1 MSQPQQPR
9 SERTQ
14 ERLLR
19 AAEKLI
25 LEKGLADASVP
36 EIARRAGSSVGGFYA
51 RFPDKGALLRALE
64 ERFFDE
70 MLVRVAKL
78 ADAGRWGAAPIA
90 TIARACADELVSVF
104 RERRNLIAAF
114 LHRASADPELLAEAI
129 RFRATTAERIAT
141 LLLPRRARA
150 APSRAAPRHR
160 PRRAIRL
167 RAHAPA
173 RRGRRRPRRRPRAR
187 RWRAGGRDHAQ
198 LSLLHRCAPT
208 WRPLVKYV
216 QRNPVPVPVT
226 GAFGSVQT
234 TLDAVFDWEYALKRQ
249 NLLALFEKG
258 KALNWNANELD
269 WSTDV
274 DMERIMR
281 ERIGGNSGMM
291 NQLLNPPRPLS
302 PDESTTLQIH
312 MNSFMLSQFL
322 HGEQGALLA
331 TAKIVETVPWAEAKF
346 YAASQVLDEARHVEV
361 YHRYLTEKLGLS
373 YGVHPSLQ
381 TLLDDILRDPRW
393 DLTFLGMQILVEGLA
408 LAAFGLLRL
417 QMAGEPLIQD
427 ITTRIMADESR
438 HVAFGV
444 LALED
449 VYTKQMEAHELRERE
464 DFVIEASH
472 LLRERLLMQP
482 VFERLGWDVP
492 LWVDWAQRTPFMV
505 GFRQMTF
512 AKIVPNLKRLGLLTP
527 RVREAYAKMDL
538 LRFENEKDS
547 VEEPEAKPP
556 AELVQLLLQLLSGAQ
571 QPAAPAA

>member
-1 MSQPQQPR
+1 
-9 SERTQ
+9 
-14 ERLLR
+14 
-19 AAEKLI
+19 
-25 LEKGLADASVP
+25 
-36 EIARRAGSSVGGFYA
+36 
-51 RFPDKGALLRALE
+51 
-64 ERFFDE
+64 
-70 MLVRVAKL
+70 
-78 ADAGRWGAAPIA
+78 
-90 TIARACADELVSVF
+90 
-104 RERRNLIAAF
+104 
-114 LHRASADPELLAEAI
+114 
-129 RFRATTAERIAT
+129 
-141 LLLPRRARA
+141 
-150 APSRAAPRHR
+150 
-160 PRRAIRL
+160 
-167 RAHAPA
+167 
-173 RRGRRRPRRRPRAR
+173 
-187 RWRAGGRDHAQ
+187 
-198 LSLLHRCAPT
+198 
-208 WRPLVKYV
+208 VKYV
-216 QRNPVPVPVT
+216 QRNPVPIPST
-226 GAFGSVQT
+226 GPFGSVSA

-258 KALNWNANELD
+258 KALNWNASDLD
-269 WSTDV
+269 WATDV
-274 DMERIMR
+274 DIERTMQ
-281 ERIGGNSGMM
+281 ERTANAGGLM
-291 NQLLNPPRPLS
+291 NQLLNPPRALDA
-302 PDESTTLQIH
+302 DERTTLQIH

-449 VYTKQMEAHELRERE
+449 VYTKQMSGTELRERE

-472 LLRERLLMQP
+472 LLRERLMMQP
-482 VFERLGWDVP
+482 VFERLGWEVP
-492 LWVDWAQRTPFMV
+492 VWLEWAQRTPFMV

-512 AKIVPNLKRLGLLTP
+512 SKIVPNLKRLGLLTP

-547 VEEPEAKPP
+547 VEEPEVKPP
-556 AELVQLLLQLLSGAQ
+556 AELVQLLLQLLAGPQQ

>member
-1 MSQPQQPR
+1 
-9 SERTQ
+9 
-14 ERLLR
+14 
-19 AAEKLI
+19 
-25 LEKGLADASVP
+25 
-36 EIARRAGSSVGGFYA
+36 
-51 RFPDKGALLRALE
+51 
-64 ERFFDE
+64 
-70 MLVRVAKL
+70 
-78 ADAGRWGAAPIA
+78 
-90 TIARACADELVSVF
+90 
-104 RERRNLIAAF
+104 
-114 LHRASADPELLAEAI
+114 
-129 RFRATTAERIAT
+129 
-141 LLLPRRARA
+141 
-150 APSRAAPRHR
+150 
-160 PRRAIRL
+160 
-167 RAHAPA
+167 
-173 RRGRRRPRRRPRAR
+173 
-187 RWRAGGRDHAQ
+187 
-198 LSLLHRCAPT
+198 
-208 WRPLVKYV
+208 V
-216 QRNPVPVPVT
+216 QKNPVPIPAS
-226 GAFGSVQT
+226 GAFGSVHA

-249 NLLALFEKG
+249 NLMTLFEKG

-269 WSTDV
+269 WSIDV
-274 DMERIMR
+274 DMERTMR
-281 ERIGGNSGMM
+281 ERTANAGGLM
-291 NQLLNPPRPLS
+291 NQLLNPPRAL
-302 PDESTTLQIH
+302 DETERTMLQIH

-449 VYTKQMEAHELRERE
+449 VYTQQMSGTELRERE

-512 AKIVPNLKRLGLLTP
+512 SKIVPNLKRLGLLTP
-527 RVREAYAKMDL
+527 RVRDAYAKMDL

-547 VEEPEAKPP
+547 VEEPEVKPP
-556 AELVQLLLQLLSGAQ
+556 AELVQLLLQLLAGAQQ